1 LKEFRKIGEWVLRFS
16 LNQNEKNEFLEPTSK
31 TRVLK
36 KNNLFLALL
45 CLFTIGS
52 TAQNNSEINL
62 NAVSEENF
70 LKGIALLNELISI
83 PNDSHFEDQMEKNI
97 SWIKKN
103 FNERGW
109 EVVSLETKS
118 LPLILVEKKVS
129 NLAKTVL
136 FYCHVDGQPVNPK
149 KWDQENPYQPVLK
162 MDSGG
167 WITIPM
173 DTLKSAYNEEW
184 RIFGRSVSDDKGPLA
199 MFLTAWDALEASG
212 QLPDYN
218 VKMILDFEEELG
230 SPNLPAAVLKH
241 KEKLVADMMLII
253 DGPRHQSNKP
263 TLSFGARGISTITLT
278 TYGPRSPQ
286 HSGHYGNYA
295 PNPALGLAK
304 LLASMKDEQGKVIIP
319 GYYDGINLTSE
330 EKKILQQ
337 VPDNEK
343 EIQKKLGIATSDK
356 VGNTYQESIQYPSLN
371 IRGLS
376 SGYVGE
382 QARTIIPAEAIAEI
396 DVRLVPESDPERLFS
411 LIKEHVKKQG
421 YHIIIEEPTEEERLK
436 YPKLVKWEGVISY
449 QAFRTPIDSAP
460 GVWLDKAY
468 NRAFGESPV
477 KIRIGGGSIPI
488 SPFVDAIGIPAVTV
502 VTVNPDNNQ
511 HSPNENLRLGNF
523 KEGIKTM
530 LAILTQEL

>member
-1 LKEFRKIGEWVLRFS
+1 M
-16 LNQNEKNEFLEPTSK
+16 
-31 TRVLK
+31 K
-36 KNNLFLALL
+36 KNIPFLALL
-45 CLFTIGS
+45 CLFTLGS
-52 TAQNNSEINL
+52 TAQDKSDIDLET
-62 NAVSEENF
+62 VSEENF
-70 LKGIALLNELISI
+70 LKGIDLLNELVSI
-83 PNDSHFEDQMEKNI
+83 PNDSHYEDQMEKNI
-97 SWIKKN
+97 EWTKRN

-109 EVVSLETKS
+109 EVESLETKS
-118 LPLILVEKKVS
+118 LPLLLAEKEVQG
-129 NLAKTVL
+129 ATKTVL
-136 FYCHVDGQPVNPK
+136 FYFHVDGQSVDPK

-162 MDSGG
+162 KDYGD
-167 WITIPM
+167 WIQIPM
-173 DTLKSAYNEEW
+173 DTLRSAYNEEW

-199 MFLTAWDALEASG
+199 MFLTAWDALEAAG
-212 QLPDYN
+212 QLPGYN
-218 VKMILDFEEELG
+218 VKVILDFEEELG
-230 SPNLPAAVLKH
+230 SPNLPAAVLEH
-241 KEKLVADMMLII
+241 KEKLAVDMMLIM

-295 PNPALGLAK
+295 PNPALGMAE
-304 LLASMKDEQGKVIIP
+304 LLASMKDEQGRVSIP

-337 VPDNEK
+337 VPDNDK
-343 EIQKKLGIATSDK
+343 EIQKKLGIATMDK

-382 QARTIIPAEAIAEI
+382 EARTIIPAEAIAEI

-411 LIKEHVKKQG
+411 LIKEHIKNQG
-421 YHIIIEEPTEEERLK
+421 YHILEEEPTEEERQK
-436 YPKLVKWEGVISY
+436 YPKLVKWEGEISY
-449 QAFRTPIDSAP
+449 QAFRTPFDSAP
-460 GVWLDKAY
+460 GIWLDKAY

-477 KIRIGGGSIPI
+477 KIRMGGGSIPI
-488 SPFVDAIGIPAVTV
+488 SPFVDALGIPAVTV